1 MRKQQ
6 GRDIYVSLYTDSLS
20 PDKAAI
26 VRRIPA
32 PAGYNKFCTDRLSF
46 DKEGEAAQTVIQ
58 LRAGK
63 LPGTELWKINR
74 RSEYGEGEGKTVDVD
89 PVMSGLC
96 FFDALYYCAKF
107 QTTEQSLG
115 QKALVHNG
123 KIPHYREAGKK
134 AGQPF
139 DADLGTPVPAV
150 DGEIIGSGR
159 FDGDPDEIAAGS
171 NGIKLLSSD
180 PTAGQ
185 AGWLPSVLTGM
196 NGNEIASADEN
207 NSPTD
212 TDNRLRDKQAHIKAL
227 NNVTEKG
234 NRLLISFFSAS
245 RQDFISD
252 KGEFLNLICHTLSTA
267 GIGPLIKARKLGIN
281 YVLEDALPVKLV
293 NINLKCFSKA
303 VAKLPDVPEK
313 KACEEFAK
321 VAAYSLHMERAA
333 FLDGKIKCAYFS
345 KGKQRKMISAINKA
359 AAGLHPGDDTAAQG
373 SAARL
378 MRAFAEGKIKR
389 GDNKKILRAIWKR
402 GTRDLS
408 CEGVPEEAEAFL
420 NNQGLDTGLIKS
432 LELRR
437 QKIENPTV

>member
-6 GRDIYVSLYTDSLS
+6 GRDIYASLYTDSL
-20 PDKAAI
+20 PPEDAAT

-32 PAGYNKFCTDRLSF
+32 PEGYNKFCTDRLSF
-46 DKEGEAAQTVIQ
+46 DKEGDAAQTVIQ

-63 LPGTELWKINR
+63 LPGTNIWEINR
-74 RSEYGEGEGKTVDVD
+74 RSEYGEGGSKTVDAA

-107 QTTEQSLG
+107 QTTEQNLG
-115 QKALVHNG
+115 QKTLGHNG
-123 KIPHYREAGKK
+123 KIPHYRQAGKK

-150 DGEIIGSGR
+150 EGEIIGAGR
-159 FDGDPDEIAAGS
+159 FDGDPYEIAAGS

-196 NGNEIASADEN
+196 NGNEIAPADKN
-207 NSPTD
+207 NSLIY
-212 TDNRLRDKQAHIKAL
+212 NKLRDKQVHIKAV

-234 NRLLISFFSAS
+234 NMLLSFFIIAS
-245 RQDFISD
+245 SKGFASD
-252 KGEFLNLICHTLSTA
+252 KVYSFGHI
-267 GIGPLIKARKLGIN
+267 I
-281 YVLEDALPVKLV
+281 ALKE
-293 NINLKCFSKA
+293 FSKA

-313 KACEEFAK
+313 KACEEFTK

-345 KGKQRKMISAINKA
+345 KGKQRKMISAISKA
-359 AAGLHPGDDTAAQG
+359 AAGLHPGDDTAAQS

-378 MRAFAEGKIKR
+378 KRAFADGEIKR
-389 GDNKKILRAIWKR
+389 EDNEKILRAIWKR
-402 GTRDLS
+402 GTRDLFG
-408 CEGVPEEAEAFL
+408 EGVPEEADAFL
-420 NNQGLDTGLIKS
+420 KSHGLVKGLEKS
-432 LELRR
+432 LNIRK
-437 QKIENPTV
+437 QQIENSPV